1 MRSVLFV
8 ALAVVFLGC
17 TSSPDKAFMEPGPR
31 LPTYIP
37 EADLK
42 VEIHTPSGDLF
53 LTNSETWIDIEGGA
67 SIFGGVRYLDLAL
80 VLDSS
85 KSLRRTDP
93 RDRRSAGAIGL
104 VESLPASSDIQISVV
119 DFDSNGKLVLPL
131 TQDRAAVAQAIRGLN
146 QLGRTNLA
154 AGIRTALEEFE
165 RNARPD
171 STRAILLFTDGKSND
186 KKARRAMQEARDQG
200 VAINTL
206 LLGSDEQGAAI
217 LQELAAGTG
226 ASFVH
231 VTDPRKLPEAFLNLR
246 TTGVDRVTLRVN
258 DSAPIPAHLVGGTFS
273 GRVPLKQGEN
283 HIVAMATS
291 LDQRTEESSIIITVG
306 APGCGELEVSA
317 TSGGQPALSISE
329 RAVAIVFDASNSMWG
344 QMNGQPKISVAKKIL
359 QDAIDWFPD
368 DLTLAL
374 RVYGHR
380 SPRDMRDCSDSEL
393 LVPFGK
399 ANQQRV
405 REAMSEL
412 RPRGQTPLAFSLSQL
427 ADDFGDFQGERA
439 VVLVTDGIESCGGD
453 PVAAARALREREI
466 AVHVIGF
473 GLGNAVDE
481 DTASLAAIAQ
491 ASGGRFFTAS
501 SAEELRD
508 ALAVTVGTPF
518 RVFRGE
524 DVVASGALG
533 SGEPL
538 LLPEGRYRVRLDSA
552 PPQEVLVTLSR
563 EQRVTLTFE
572 RQAGSVSRSEQRY
585 PTQYTPCEEAAP
597 DPEPELPDE
606 APAPANQFSF

>member
-1 MRSVLFV
+1 MRSVLFA
-8 ALAVVFLGC
+8 ALAVLFFGC
-17 TSSPDKAFMEPGPR
+17 TSSPDKAFMEPGAR
-31 LPTYIP
+31 LPTYMP
-37 EADLK
+37 KSDLK
-42 VEIHTPSGDLF
+42 VEIHTPSPDLF
-53 LTNSETWIDIEGGA
+53 LTNSETWIDVEGGA

-93 RDRRSAGAIGL
+93 RNHRSAGAIGL
-104 VESLPASSDIQISVV
+104 VASLPAGSDIQIGVV
-119 DFDSNGKLVLPL
+119 DFDSNGKLVQPL
-131 TQDRAAVAQAIRGLN
+131 TQDRAAVARAIRGLN
-146 QLGRTNLA
+146 QLGRTDLA
-154 AGIRTALEEFE
+154 AGIRTALKEFE

-171 STRAILLFTDGKSND
+171 STRAILLFTDGKSNNN
-186 KKARRAMQEARDQG
+186 KARRAMEEARDQG

-206 LLGSDEQGAAI
+206 LLGSDKQGAAI

-231 VTDPRKLPEAFLNLR
+231 VTDPKKLPQAFLNLR

-258 DSAPIPAHLVGGTFS
+258 DSAPIPARLVGGTFA
-273 GRVPLKQGEN
+273 GRVQLKQGEN
-283 HIVAMATS
+283 HIVAAATS
-291 LDQRTEESSIIITVG
+291 LDERTQESSITVTVG
-306 APGCGELEVSA
+306 APGCAELEVRA
-317 TSGGQPALSISE
+317 ISGGKPALSISE

-344 QMNGQPKISVAKKIL
+344 QMDGRPKISVAKEIL
-359 QDAIDWFPD
+359 QGAFDWFPE

-374 RVYGHR
+374 RAYGHR

-399 ANQQRV
+399 ANGKRI
-405 REAMSEL
+405 REAMGEL
-412 RPRGQTPLAFSLSQL
+412 RPRGQTPLAFALNQL

-439 VVLVTDGIESCGGD
+439 AVLVTDGIESCGGD

-481 DTASLAAIAQ
+481 DTASLDAIAQ
-491 ASGGRFFTAS
+491 ASGGRFLTAS
-501 SAEELRD
+501 SAQELRE

-524 DVVASGALG
+524 DLVAGGALG

-538 LLPEGRYRVRLDSA
+538 RLPEGQYRIRLDSA
-552 PPQEVLVTLSR
+552 PPHEVPVTLAR
-563 EQRVTLTFE
+563 EEGVTLTFE
-572 RQAGSVSRSEQRY
+572 RKSGSVSRSEQRQ
-585 PTQYTPCEEAAP
+585 PTQYTPCDDTAP
-597 DPEPELPDE
+597 DAELG
-606 APAPANQFSF
+606 PANQLSY